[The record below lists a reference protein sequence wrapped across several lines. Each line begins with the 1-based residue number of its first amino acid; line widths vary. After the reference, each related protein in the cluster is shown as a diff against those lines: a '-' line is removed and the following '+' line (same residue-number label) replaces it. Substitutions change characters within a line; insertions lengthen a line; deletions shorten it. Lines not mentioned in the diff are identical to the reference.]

1 MSLRHLSFQDL
12 QSLDPAIREHWRTS
26 HKNVIVS
33 LTIKDAMKG
42 GYKADLIVVASSV
55 FVLEW
60 LADYLE
66 VSHSATASIDD
77 CMAIAISLVREAV
90 QLAEVLP

>member
-1 MSLRHLSFQDL
+1 MSLRHLSFQDM
-12 QSLDPAIREHWRTS
+12 E
-26 HKNVIVS
+26 
-33 LTIKDAMKG
+33 G

-66 VSHSATASIDD
+66 ASHSATASIDD

>member
-1 MSLRHLSFQDL
+1 MSLRHLSVQDM
-12 QSLDPAIREHWRTS
+12 QRLDTAIREHWRTS
-26 HKNVIVS
+26 HKNVILS

-42 GYKADLIVVASSV
+42 GSKANLIVVASSV

-66 VSHSATASIDD
+66 ARHSATASIDD

>member
-1 MSLRHLSFQDL
+1 
-12 QSLDPAIREHWRTS
+12 
-26 HKNVIVS
+26 
-33 LTIKDAMKG
+33 MKG

-60 LADYLE
+60 LAEYLE

-77 CMAIAISLVREAV
+77 CMAVAISLVREAV